1 MTLIWH
7 SPCFLHKQKRE
18 ITFKENIP
26 IKILTMTLVTVLAV
40 TALSAYAFAYGP
52 GLGRGHGGGGFYGP
66 DTSFLSRL
74 NLTPE
79 QQKKVKS
86 FKVDRGFGPG
96 VRGGAG
102 YPDGGRCAGV
112 PDSGPGYGP
121 RGN

>member
-1 MTLIWH
+1 MTM
-7 SPCFLHKQKRE
+7 KK
-18 ITFKENIP
+18 
-26 IKILTMTLVTVLAV
+26 LTMTLVTVLIVAS
-40 TALSAYAFAYGP
+40 LSAYAFAYGP
-52 GLGRGHGGGGFYGP
+52 GLGRGHGGGEFYGP

-102 YPDGGRCAGV
+102 YPGGGRCAGV
-112 PDSGPGYGP
+112 LGSGPGYGP